1 MQVNQRVTERGLIF
15 INGTARAAA
24 TVNFVRPIH
33 SPAELYA
40 HAIAIEREA
49 AQRYSELAERM
60 DDEGREELARI
71 FAELAQIEAEH
82 LATLEARTAG
92 LALPDLPQGEY
103 CWLSRT
109 APETAPHDLVFRLMT
124 PRTALA
130 VALAAERRAQ
140 AFFEQISWSAS
151 DPALRA
157 LAREMAAEERSH
169 VSLIASMFEATP
181 APLGAALV
189 FERE

>member
-1 MQVNQRVTERGLIF
+1 MKAIQS
-15 INGTARAAA
+15 A
-24 TVNFVRPIH
+24 
-33 SPAELYA
+33 AELYA

-60 DDEGREELARI
+60 DDEGREELARV
-71 FAELAQIEAEH
+71 FAELARMEAEH
-82 LATLEARTAG
+82 LDTLERRTEG
-92 LALPDLPQGEY
+92 LELPEVPQGDY
-103 CWLSRT
+103 RWLSHA

-124 PRTALA
+124 PGTALA
-130 VALAAERRAQ
+130 VALAAEHRAE
-140 AFFEQISWSAS
+140 AFFEHVCWSAP

-169 VSLIASMFEATP
+169 VALIGALMQATP

>member
-1 MQVNQRVTERGLIF
+1 M
-15 INGTARAAA
+15 
-24 TVNFVRPIH
+24 RPIE

-49 AQRYSELAERM
+49 ALRYSELAERM
-60 DDEGREELARI
+60 DDEGREELARV
-71 FAELAQIEAEH
+71 FGELAQMEAGH
-82 LATLEARTAG
+82 LETLERRTEG
-92 LALPDLPQGEY
+92 LALPEVPEGEY
-103 CWLSRT
+103 CWLSRA
-109 APETAPHDLVFRLMT
+109 APETPSHDLVMRLMT
-124 PRTALA
+124 PRGALA
-130 VALAAERRAQ
+130 VALSAERRAQ

-157 LAREMAAEERSH
+157 LAREMASEERSH
-169 VSLIASMFEATP
+169 GALIAGMFDATP

>member
-1 MQVNQRVTERGLIF
+1 MPAIQ
-15 INGTARAAA
+15 
-24 TVNFVRPIH
+24 

-49 AQRYSELAERM
+49 AERYSELAERM
-60 DDEGREELARI
+60 DDEGRDELARV
-71 FAELAQIEAEH
+71 FGELARLEAEH
-82 LATLEARTAG
+82 LDTLERRTAG
-92 LALPDLPQGEY
+92 LALPEIPADRY
-103 CWLSRT
+103 RWLEHG

-124 PRTALA
+124 PRQALA
-130 VALAAERRAQ
+130 IALDAELRAQ
-140 AFFEQISWSAS
+140 AFFEHVCVSAP

-169 VSLIASMFEATP
+169 VDLVSRMFESTP
-181 APLGAALV
+181 PPLGARLV